1 MDKEAELQAKDR
13 LLGMAMGQLSSDQR
27 EAIQRSYLDDE
38 EEFDYISCGEK
49 GIINSTFRRLKFDAI
64 AILPHH

>member
-1 MDKEAELQAKDR
+1 
-13 LLGMAMGQLSSDQR
+13 MAMGQLSSDQR